1 MEFFIIAITTS
12 HEIFCQLF
20 TLISSSL
27 VIFFPK
33 IFPMDFPIS
42 TAGSLHVSGASGAG
56 AAGAGLRW
64 SCCGA
69 APWEARYCHRVA
81 LLDDMVIMTG
91 GHGAQGDGMVSDFG
105 WQIVFFFHGE
115 EWVKNGK

>member
-1 MEFFIIAITTS
+1 MPVIYTDFI
-12 HEIFCQLF
+12 Q
-20 TLISSSL
+20 SSD
-27 VIFFPK
+27 FFPK